1 MTDVMTPIFQ
11 QATGAVEPVV
21 RAVKSIGTTL
31 PMVGK
36 IGLDDVLS
44 GGATAFGALA
54 NIRAGQASEAAAET
68 EARFESFRAGQEQTA
83 GQQQANAIREKL
95 LRTIAQNR
103 AAAGASGITLD
114 SGNVTNVINESINA
128 ANRELDITRQ
138 NTSTAVA
145 ARQSRAD
152 QLRLSARA
160 ARTSG
165 VARAAFGLLDSAYRS
180 KRRGKL
186 PEVPSNG

>member
-1 MTDVMTPIFQ
+1 MSDVVTPIFQ
-11 QATGAVEPVV
+11 QATGAVQPVV
-21 RAVKSIGTTL
+21 RAVKSINTTL
-31 PMVGK
+31 PMVGTV
-36 IGLDDVLS
+36 GLDDVLS

-54 NIRAGQASEAAAET
+54 NIRAGQASAAAAET
-68 EARFESFRAGQEQTA
+68 EARFETFRAGQEQTA

-114 SGNVTNVINESINA
+114 SGNVQTVINESIDA

-138 NTSTAVA
+138 NATMAAA

-152 QLRLSARA
+152 QLRLSAQA
-160 ARTSG
+160 ARSG
-165 VARAAFGLLDSAYRS
+165 GVGRAAFGLLDAAYRS

-186 PEVPSNG
+186 PEVSNDG